1 MIKQKTIC
9 LKLDKTLLSELEQEV
24 NLSGINRNKL
34 INYAVYKYIR
44 DKDNKR
50 QFACGLISEKVYT
63 KRCLI
68 EPKF

>member
-9 LKLDKTLLSELEQEV
+9 LKLDKTLLFELEQEV
-24 NLSGINRNKL
+24 NVSGINRNKL

-44 DKDNKR
+44 NKDSAR
-50 QFACGLISEKVYT
+50 QLRCGLISEKVFI
-63 KRCLI
+63 KRCLV

>member
-9 LKLDKTLLSELEQEV
+9 LKLDKTLFSELEREV
-24 NLSGINRNKL
+24 FVSGINRNKL

-44 DKDNKR
+44 DRDNYR
-50 QFACGLISEKVYT
+50 QFKAGFISEKVYT
-63 KRCLI
+63 NRCLV